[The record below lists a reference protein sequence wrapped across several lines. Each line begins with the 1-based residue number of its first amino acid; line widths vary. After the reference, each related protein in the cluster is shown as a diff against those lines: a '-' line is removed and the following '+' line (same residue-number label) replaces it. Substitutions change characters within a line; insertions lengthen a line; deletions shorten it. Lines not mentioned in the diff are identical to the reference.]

1 MSHNID
7 VHRDRAH
14 AGHVNNSAV
23 DPDGPAPMTRTPLR
37 KKPRSGA
44 ATPAEP
50 TPVMLARRWGWGAL
64 VIPVVTVLVVW
75 LVVAAT
81 TGVGNPF
88 RASTVQDSPFS
99 QGDGDGAQ
107 GDGPHGLG
115 DNPVPSSPELEKG
128 LQKELPR
135 VARTPRPVRGR
146 IARLV
151 GRG

>member
-1 MSHNID
+1 MSHNND

-44 ATPAEP
+44 ATPAES

-99 QGDGDGAQ
+99 QGDGDGAK
-107 GDGPHGLG
+107 GEGPHG
-115 DNPVPSSPELEKG
+115 
-128 LQKELPR
+128 
-135 VARTPRPVRGR
+135 
-146 IARLV
+146 
-151 GRG
+151 